1 MHTYQKYKVNETHT
15 HQTKKV
21 DPKLNNFL
29 QRSLDKIDVT
39 KNYLFQKIC
48 EKQIC
53 MKELL

>member
-29 QRSLDKIDVT
+29 QCSLDKIDVT

-48 EKQIC
+48 EKQIY